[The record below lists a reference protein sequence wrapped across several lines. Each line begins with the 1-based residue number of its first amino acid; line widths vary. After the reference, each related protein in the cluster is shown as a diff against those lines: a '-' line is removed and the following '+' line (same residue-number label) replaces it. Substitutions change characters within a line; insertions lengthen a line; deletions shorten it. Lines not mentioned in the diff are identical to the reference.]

1 MLLEGQIVNLK
12 RRKKVV
18 QLILRIAHIVIVR
31 VVALEHLHDEVWFFL
46 LGRRLTGVIAIIR
59 LILVNHSL
67 RRAHLCEVHVGIVN
81 LHQVIRLFG
90 LIKPNRGVWFFS
102 ARLFSSIDGLPEFFA
117 AARLEVI

>member
-1 MLLEGQIVNLK
+1 M
-12 RRKKVV
+12 
-18 QLILRIAHIVIVR
+18 RIAHIVLVW
-31 VVALEHLHDEVWFFL
+31 VVELEHLHDEVWFFL
-46 LGRRLTGVIAIIR
+46 LGRRLTSVIAIIR

-102 ARLFSSIDGLPEFFA
+102 ARLLSSIDGLPKFFA